1 MDENEQILVQ
11 EQVQTNV
18 FTQNNYNITTVVTI
32 KRTRVNKLAIITEV
46 NKVTVIRLHITLN
59 E

>member
-11 EQVQTNV
+11 KQIQTNV

-46 NKVTVIRLHITLN
+46 NKVTLITYYTK
-59 E
+59 